1 MEIKAFKGLN
11 NTTSPERM
19 KPGELAVALD
29 VDVDNTGRLLSR
41 VGTAV
46 INATPSHSLYAYE
59 AGVFL
64 SQDAS
69 LYAVE
74 ANLALTFVRTLTSA
88 AHVSYD
94 STNGVAYFSNGIDT
108 GRFIGRTPKKWGVIP
123 PNAQP
128 IGQVTTGALP
138 PGTYAYA
145 LTFIRADGHESG
157 TGLAGQITLTATGG
171 INFSSIAVSS
181 DPDVVSKGLYVTSCN
196 GEVMYLATTI
206 PNAQVVATVASEPLA
221 GIPLTTQF
229 AGPAPAGTKVLIFNG
244 IAYVVAGN
252 VVYYS
257 DPYNLELFR
266 PETSFLQFPGTIS
279 LFDWVNDGIYVA
291 TSDSEG
297 DGSEGAGT
305 TWFMSGTRP
314 DKFNPKQVFNYGST
328 PGTSVRV
335 EAGFFGPQVERIGQ
349 PALIWT
355 SRHGICVGADGGTVH
370 NLTETR
376 YSFPAAQDGA
386 AMVRQRNGF
395 VQYIVSQQG
404 TGDANNAY
412 EETI

>member
-19 KPGELAVALD
+19 KPGELTVALD

-41 VGTAV
+41 VGTAI
-46 INATPSHSLYAYE
+46 INATPSHSLFAYE
-59 AGVFL
+59 AGVFM
-64 SQDAS
+64 SQGAS

-74 ANLALTFVRTLTSA
+74 ANLALTLARTMTSA

-94 STNGVAYFSNGIDT
+94 STNGVAYYSNGVDT

-123 PNAQP
+123 PIAQP
-128 IGQVTTGALP
+128 TALAMPGSLPVGKYSYAVT
-138 PGTYAYA
+138 
-145 LTFIRADGHESG
+145 FVRSDGHESG
-157 TGLAGQITLTATGG
+157 TGLAGQISVPAAGG
-171 INFSSIAVSS
+171 IIFTNIAVSS
-181 DPDVVSKGLYVTSCN
+181 DPDVVSKGLYVSSCN
-196 GEVMYLATTI
+196 GEMMYLAETI
-206 PNAQVVATVASEPLA
+206 PNAQVTAVVTTEPLA
-221 GIPLTTQF
+221 GIPLITQF

-305 TWFMSGTRP
+305 TWFLAGNRP

-335 EAGFFGPQVERIGQ
+335 EAGFFGLQVERIGQ

-355 SRHGICVGADGGTVH
+355 SRHGVCVGADGGTVH
-370 NLTETR
+370 NLTESR
-376 YSFPAAQDGA
+376 YSFPAAQAGA
-386 AMVRQRNGF
+386 AMVRQRNGY

-404 TGDANNAY
+404 TGEANNAY